1 MSVSVTDNVKDTS
14 RINVTMTDDEP
25 RTVNEMILLSPG
37 LISKR
42 PLNLKF
48 AAPPAIIGFMIFSYC
63 LDHKMIISKHYSFQK
78 LSDRCFFEF

>member
-1 MSVSVTDNVKDTS
+1 MSVGVTDNVKDTS

-25 RTVNEMILLSPG
+25 RTVNEMIVLIVLG

-48 AAPPAIIGFMIFSYC
+48 AAPPLPS
-63 LDHKMIISKHYSFQK
+63 
-78 LSDRCFFEF
+78 